1 MRGDGEAAAL
11 TRSILSAAFEVS
23 NTLGSGFLEKVYQ
36 QALLVELSDS
46 GISALREVEFPVFY
60 KEREIGR
67 YISDLIVE
75 GRVVVEVKAVSDLND
90 AHLGQVVNYLKAS
103 GLKVGL
109 LVNFGQPR
117 VQYRRVVV

>member
-36 QALLVELSDS
+36 QALLVELSDR

-75 GRVVVEVKAVSDLND
+75 GRVVVEVKAVS
-90 AHLGQVVNYLKAS
+90 GW
-103 GLKVGL
+103 G
-109 LVNFGQPR
+109 
-117 VQYRRVVV
+117 

>member
-109 LVNFGQPR
+109 LVNFGKPR

>member
-1 MRGDGEAAAL
+1 MRGEGEASDL
-11 TRSILSAAFEVS
+11 TRSILSVAFEVS

-36 QALLVELSDS
+36 QALLIELSDR
-46 GISALREVEFPVFY
+46 GLSALREVEFPVFY
-60 KEREIGR
+60 KGREIGC
-67 YISDLIVE
+67 YIADLVVE
-75 GRVVVEVKAVSDLND
+75 SRVVVEVKAVSDLND
-90 AHLGQVVNYLKAS
+90 AHLGQLVNYLKAS

>member
-36 QALLVELSDS
+36 QALLVELSDR

>member
-1 MRGDGEAAAL
+1 MREEGKAAVL

-36 QALLVELSDS
+36 RALLIELS
-46 GISALREVEFPVFY
+46 GRGLSALREVEFPVFY

-67 YISDLIVE
+67 YVSDLVVE
-75 GRVVVEVKAVSDLND
+75 DCVIVEVKAVSDLND